1 VQKGAAGEGMMTNA
15 AQPQI
20 IQPQMTIDAEVR
32 SPGMTAQVV
41 RFNMTEPAD
50 NILREKEAYW
60 LDLSLTP
67 RPSTARACYSDHWN
81 PHRFERIGK
90 LFLVPPGETLH
101 ARSDRGSSQTS
112 IICHLSPEALRNW
125 LDGDF
130 EWNDRGLEAS
140 LNIQNDNVRS
150 LLLRLAQEARYP
162 GIASDVLV
170 ELIASQLAI
179 ELGRYFVRLND
190 IPVSGG
196 LAPWRLRLID
206 ECLREMSSTPTLAE
220 LASLC
225 KLSVRQ
231 LTRGFRTSRGC
242 SIGDYLASHRVN
254 HAKALLGSGQSVK
267 EVAYALGFSSP
278 SSFCFAFRSATGVTP
293 REFLR
298 RTARLQ

>member
-1 VQKGAAGEGMMTNA
+1 MTIA
-15 AQPQI
+15 VK
-20 IQPQMTIDAEVR
+20 PQMMIDAEVHT
-32 SPGMTAQVV
+32 PGMTAQVV
-41 RFNMTEPAD
+41 RFKMPQPAD
-50 NILREKEAYW
+50 NVMQEDAFYR

-67 RPSTARACYSDHWN
+67 RPSNARACYSDHWN

-90 LFLVPPGETLH
+90 LFLVPPGERLH
-101 ARSDRGSSQTS
+101 ARSDSGSSQTS
-112 IICHLSPEALRNW
+112 ILCRFSPDAMNNW
-125 LDGDF
+125 LDADLQ
-130 EWNDRGLEAS
+130 WNDRGLEAS

-150 LLLRLAQEARYP
+150 LLLRLAQEIRYP
-162 GIASDVLV
+162 GLASDVMS

-179 ELGRYFVRLND
+179 ELGRYFAHAND

-206 ECLREMSSTPTLAE
+206 ECLREVGATPTLSE
-220 LASLC
+220 LAAHC
-225 KLSVRQ
+225 KISVRQ

-242 SIGDYLASHRVN
+242 SIGDYLTSHRN
-254 HAKALLGSGQSVK
+254 NNAKALLGSGQSVK

-278 SSFCFAFRSATGVTP
+278 SSFCFAFRRATGVTP

>member
-1 VQKGAAGEGMMTNA
+1 MSTSTEPLVTPSAGPLVTPSVE
-15 AQPQI
+15 PLV
-20 IQPQMTIDAEVR
+20 TIDAEAHA
-32 SPGMTAQVV
+32 PGMTAQVI
-41 RFNMTEPAD
+41 RFQMNGPAD
-50 NILREKEAYW
+50 NILREEDAYW

-67 RPSTARACYSDHWN
+67 RPGNARACYSDHWN

-101 ARSDRGSSQTS
+101 ARSDGGSSQTS
-112 IICHLSPEALRNW
+112 IVCHLRPEALRTW

-130 EWNDRGLEAS
+130 EWSDRGLEAS
-140 LNIQNDNVRS
+140 LNIQDDNVRS
-150 LLLRLAQEARYP
+150 LLLRLAQETRYP
-162 GIASDVLV
+162 GFASEMLV

-179 ELGRYFVRLND
+179 ELGRYFVRMND
-190 IPVSGG
+190 IPISGG

-206 ECLREMSSTPTLAE
+206 ECLREVRATPTLSE
-220 LASLC
+220 LAGLC

-242 SIGDYLASHRVN
+242 SIGDYVASNRIN
-254 HAKALLGSGQSVK
+254 HAKGLLASGQSVK

-278 SSFCFAFRSATGVTP
+278 SSFCFAFRRATGVTP

-298 RTARLQ
+298 RTAHL